1 MLKIFLTLTLVAVS
15 ACNFLS
21 GQQEDS
27 DAAGST
33 LPAPTDAGYSTAAAG
48 PVLYTYEVINSYLH
62 DPAAFTQGLVYLD
75 GVLYEGTGLNGESS
89 LRQVALETG
98 EVVQVH
104 HLAEQFFGEGITVF
118 GDRIIQLTWRSHV
131 GFVYARETFELLQ
144 QFTYPTEGWGLTHD
158 GERLIMSDGTATL
171 YFLDPATFAAVGSI
185 EVRDQGPVSRL
196 NELEYIDGQIYA
208 NVWQTDRIARISP
221 QTGKVTGWINLRDLL
236 LPDDRRQRVDVLN
249 GIAYDAVQK
258 RLFVTG
264 KWWPKLFEI
273 ELIPERTN

>member
-27 DAAGST
+27 DAASST